1 MGSDGMVR
9 RAYKYRFYPTP
20 GQENLLRRTIGCCRL
35 VYNKALAA
43 RTEAWTAR
51 RESVSYNQTNTMLT
65 GWKKTEELAF
75 LREVSSVALQQSLR
89 HLQAA
94 FSNFFDGTA
103 DYPRFKKK
111 SRGGAAT
118 FVRSAFTW
126 DGRTLRLAKM
136 DKPLDIHWSR
146 PLPDGAYPVNVT
158 ISLDSAGRWHVSI
171 LVEEHVTALPKA
183 EGKVGVDMGVQS
195 FATLSTGEKIDN
207 PGLRKRNA
215 KRLGKAQRDL
225 ARKRKGSNNH
235 RRAMLKAARIQARI
249 ADRRKDFLHKL
260 STRIVRENQTVVI
273 EDLAV
278 KNMSRRCKPETDP
291 ANPGHYLS
299 NGQTAKRALNRGI
312 TDAGWRMLRTMLAYK
327 CEWYGRRLVV
337 IDRWYP
343 SSQICSTCGKN
354 TGRKPLNVRA
364 WTCPACHTT
373 HDRDVN
379 AAKNILAAG
388 LAVNVCG
395 DQRKH
400 HNN

>member
-1 MGSDGMVR
+1 

-51 RESVSYNQTNTMLT
+51 RESVSYNQTSTMLT

-171 LVEEHVTALPKA
+171 LVEE
-183 EGKVGVDMGVQS
+183 
-195 FATLSTGEKIDN
+195 
-207 PGLRKRNA
+207 
-215 KRLGKAQRDL
+215 
-225 ARKRKGSNNH
+225 
-235 RRAMLKAARIQARI
+235 
-249 ADRRKDFLHKL
+249 
-260 STRIVRENQTVVI
+260 
-273 EDLAV
+273 
-278 KNMSRRCKPETDP
+278 
-291 ANPGHYLS
+291 
-299 NGQTAKRALNRGI
+299 
-312 TDAGWRMLRTMLAYK
+312 
-327 CEWYGRRLVV
+327 
-337 IDRWYP
+337 
-343 SSQICSTCGKN
+343 
-354 TGRKPLNVRA
+354 
-364 WTCPACHTT
+364 
-373 HDRDVN
+373 
-379 AAKNILAAG
+379 
-388 LAVNVCG
+388 
-395 DQRKH
+395 
-400 HNN
+400 